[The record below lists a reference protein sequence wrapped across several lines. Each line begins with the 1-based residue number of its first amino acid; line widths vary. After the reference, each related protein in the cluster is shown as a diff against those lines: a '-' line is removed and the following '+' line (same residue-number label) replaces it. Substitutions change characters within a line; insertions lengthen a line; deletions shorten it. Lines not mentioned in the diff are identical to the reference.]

1 MSGSSGNGGMNNMMQ
16 MFGQMMFWPMT
27 TMADMMSRSMQGMQG
42 MGMQNMGTQGWGSSQ
57 GTSCAPCALPE
68 PRREETIT
76 VSTRPGRD
84 DWSCGTSG
92 GNDWSCRG
100 TGGNDWHGDSGTSC
114 GCGCDSCNRGN
125 CCGGSNCHHCG
136 SNVIKLVEYSV
147 VNIARGSG
155 NENLRCRQ
163 MLIRDCTTQE
173 EFNNCIIAEYAKE
186 HPHVNCKNLRV
197 YYKVLDCWC
206 KRDWDYEETQIA
218 VLEQIRDAIARDDR
232 QQGAEQR

>member
-1 MSGSSGNGGMNNMMQ
+1 MSGSSGNGGMTNMMQ

-42 MGMQNMGTQGWGSSQ
+42 MGMQNMGWGSSQ
-57 GTSCAPCALPE
+57 GTSCAPCAPCGLPE
-68 PRREETIT
+68 PCREETIT

-84 DWSCGTSG
+84 DWSCNTSGSNDWGCQGSG
-92 GNDWSCRG
+92 GNDRSC
-100 TGGNDWHGDSGTSC
+100 DSGSSC
-114 GCGCDSCNRGN
+114 GCGCSSCNRGN

-136 SNVIKLVEYSV
+136 SNQVKLVEYSV
-147 VNIARGSG
+147 INIGRGER
-155 NENLRCRQ
+155 NENIRCRQ
-163 MLIRDCTTQE
+163 MLIRDCMTQE

-197 YYKVLDCWC
+197 YYKVLDSWC